1 MVLWA
6 FWRVVGGGGQG
17 VERREVDFR
26 TKRIIDKSSRG
37 LTVCGISASIALSA
51 FFQFCVTVS
60 SEK

>member
-1 MVLWA
+1 M
-6 FWRVVGGGGQG
+6 GGGGWEAG
-17 VERREVDFR
+17 GERREVDFR

>member
-6 FWRVVGGGGQG
+6 FLASSGGWGAEG
-17 VERREVDFR
+17 ERREVDFR